1 MMGKL
6 LENKV
11 FISTRPPGQSAELES
26 LLAEESAVLI
36 NMPTIDVRPLPL
48 DEEIVGYLRNL
59 EIFNWIVFTSPN
71 GLRYFFSALFELQ
84 NHYSLPEHLK
94 IAVVGKKTAAQL
106 ECYGTSASFINLGN
120 TAEDFSADFIH
131 RVSIGE
137 QVLFPIGNLARS
149 VIEDQ
154 ISKKALCTRILLY
167 ETVLPETLNESA
179 LQLVIDNQY
188 DMIVLTSPSSCNN
201 LLHLL
206 AGRIDPTG
214 LRLVCIGQTTS
225 AEVIRNGIEPL
236 ITAGTAN
243 SQGIYSAI
251 INYFQKKQL
260 LNK

>member
-1 MMGKL
+1 MSKL

-11 FISTRPPGQSAELES
+11 FISTRPAGQSAELEN
-26 LLAEESAVLI
+26 LLSEESAVLI
-36 NMPTIDVRPLPL
+36 SMPTIDVRPLPL
-48 DEEIVGYLRNL
+48 NEEAWLHLKNL
-59 EIFNWIVFTSPN
+59 DIFNWIVFTSPN
-71 GLRYFFSALFELQ
+71 GLRYFFAALFELQ
-84 NHYSLPEHLK
+84 NNYVLPEHLK
-94 IAVVGKKTAAQL
+94 IAVVGKKTAAHL

-131 RVSIGE
+131 RVNPGDK
-137 QVLFPIGNLARS
+137 VLFPIGNLARS

-154 ISKKALCTRILLY
+154 ISKKATCVRILFY
-167 ETVLPETLNESA
+167 ETVLPETVNDNS
-179 LQLVIDNQY
+179 LQLILEDQY

-206 AGRIDPTG
+206 SGKIDPST

-251 INYFQKKQL
+251 LNYFQKKQL
-260 LNK
+260 LNN